1 MESST
6 GNRWQKYIVFLVVLN
21 FLAILEISKLFFW
34 RDPFELDH
42 LGKTYLNLLLSWLL
56 YGLLLLPI
64 VKILNRRPIRKGD
77 WVLPSLA
84 VGLVGLIFILLHPLI
99 YDILDLL
106 ISRFPDPS
114 YSYMYRYFEIRQKKP
129 IPEFFELYRLDL
141 QSSFHILFWIYASTV
156 GILYS
161 VNYYRL
167 LRKSERDKMR
177 LETGLA
183 KARLELL
190 AIRLQPHFLF
200 NTLNSVSELMHQDV
214 EAADRMI
221 TRLSDLLRLVLE
233 EEHMHM
239 IPLQKELYYLDFYLD
254 IEKIRF
260 QDKLKVHMQIEEQA
274 KTALVPFLLLQPLV
288 EHAVR
293 NGISRICRPGTVEI
307 MARQEGKSLLLDI
320 RYDGPPEKEHAT
332 VPVSESA
339 LYDIRERL
347 QQIYSDRAEME
358 ILPWNTGGRR
368 IILRLPQNPFPLLFS
383 GQTSEV

>member
-6 GNRWQKYIVFLVVLN
+6 GNRWQKWIVFLVVLN

-77 WVLPSLA
+77 WVLPSLT

-167 LRKSERDKMR
+167 LRKSERDKMN

-254 IEKIRF
+254 IEKMRF

-274 KTALVPFLLLQPLV
+274 KTALVPFLLLQPLL

-307 MARQEGKSLLLDI
+307 MARLEGKSLQLDI
-320 RYDGPPEKEHAT
+320 RYDGPAEKEPSS
-332 VPVSESA
+332 VPISESA
-339 LYDIRERL
+339 LHDIRERL
-347 QQIYSDRAEME
+347 QQIYSDRAKME
-358 ILPWNTGGRR
+358 ILPWNTGGRQ
-368 IILRLPQNPFPLLFS
+368 IILRLPQNHFPLLFS